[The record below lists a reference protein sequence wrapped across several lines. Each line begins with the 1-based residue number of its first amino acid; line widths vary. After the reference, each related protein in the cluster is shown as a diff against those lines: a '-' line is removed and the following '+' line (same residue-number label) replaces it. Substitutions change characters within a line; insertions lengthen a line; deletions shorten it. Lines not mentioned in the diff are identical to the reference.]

1 MYWNNSF
8 LNYKASALVRRYHCM
23 TLILGVFDTTPLKTE
38 NIKSVTPETD
48 EETNE
53 DPADIVQPVFDEV

>member
-1 MYWNNSF
+1 
-8 LNYKASALVRRYHCM
+8 M

-48 EETNE
+48 EDTNE

>member
-1 MYWNNSF
+1 M
-8 LNYKASALVRRYHCM
+8 LTRDTNYKTSALVKCYHCM
-23 TLILGVFDTTPLKTE
+23 ALILGVFDTTPLKTE

-48 EETNE
+48 EDTNE